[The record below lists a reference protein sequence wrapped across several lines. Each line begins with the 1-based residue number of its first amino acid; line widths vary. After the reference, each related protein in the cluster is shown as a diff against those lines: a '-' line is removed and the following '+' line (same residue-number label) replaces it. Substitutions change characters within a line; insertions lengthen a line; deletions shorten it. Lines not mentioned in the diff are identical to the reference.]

1 MKKLN
6 SILSII
12 SLCITSFLLVLL
24 VFAWYATN
32 KTANVEN
39 ATGSVASLPGL
50 VEQVDYYNFNAKV
63 GNDYTVETHIQD
75 SGTCNMQK
83 YDFPA
88 TKPTIYYIRIQL
100 KQNTAINQ
108 IRFISSAT
116 GFVGFTSRTY
126 PDPVNAGSTIT
137 RNDTNGV
144 LLGDNKFLSLSSAI
158 KFTYLGT
165 TTSATTYVSGNT
177 GTFSNLDSLTW
188 KSFEYGSNGSIT
200 VSSINMLT
208 DTIVASN
215 NTQYIHLLLD
225 YNVSA
230 LNEFYGNNLT
240 NQDILNTD
248 GGPSFTNKDFTIYLL
263 G

>member
-1 MKKLN
+1 ML
-6 SILSII
+6 
-12 SLCITSFLLVLL
+12 FR
-24 VFAWYATN
+24 
-32 KTANVEN
+32 
-39 ATGSVASLPGL
+39 
-50 VEQVDYYNFNAKV
+50 
-63 GNDYTVETHIQD
+63 

-100 KQNTAINQ
+100 KRNTAINQ

-137 RNDTNGV
+137 RNDSNGV
-144 LLGDNKFLSLSSAI
+144 LVGDNKHLSLSSAI

-165 TTSATTYVSGNT
+165 TNSATTYVNAGNSLA
-177 GTFSNLDSLTW
+177 TFSELNGQTW
-188 KSFEYGSNGSIT
+188 VNFEYAATGAITTSSVNVLPSSI
-200 VSSINMLT
+200 VSSNDYL
-208 DTIVASN
+208 
-215 NTQYIHLLLD
+215 YIHLLLD

-240 NQDILNTD
+240 NQDILNAN
-248 GGPSFTNKDFTIYLL
+248 GGPSFSNKDFTIYLL